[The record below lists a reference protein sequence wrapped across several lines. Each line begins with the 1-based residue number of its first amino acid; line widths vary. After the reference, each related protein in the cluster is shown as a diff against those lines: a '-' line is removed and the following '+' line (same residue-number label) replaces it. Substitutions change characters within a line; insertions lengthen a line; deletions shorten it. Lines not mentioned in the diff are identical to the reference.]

1 MPQISQKQ
9 ALTAFELLRE
19 QLEWYKKNCAH
30 LASFEKR
37 PKVPSHLMTGNIAA
51 ASGMTTSSL
60 KRLEDGGF
68 SVNKW
73 NRAKVEKW
81 IKKLYP
87 MTSSNPG
94 PAGVR
99 WRKLNS

>member
-19 QLEWYKKNCAH
+19 QQEWNKKNCAH

-37 PKVPSHLMTGNIAA
+37 PKMPPHLLMVNIAA

-60 KRLEDGGF
+60 RRLESEDF

-87 MTSSNPG
+87 TTSSNPS